1 MSDTGPDP
9 ELAPPPAK
17 YVDLFAALGWPFFIR
32 ALALSASIAVL
43 IGVPTD
49 VLPNPWFT
57 RMTPVPATAYVFW
70 IASSALTGAVLA
82 TGSISSW
89 FGSTKTR
96 GAGATGGILAWL
108 AIGCPICNKLVVGL
122 LGISGA
128 LTYFGPLQP
137 LIGTVSIALGLGAL
151 LLRLRALRGRCLPV
165 PGSTSRCAIAPE
177 APPQPDFTT

>member
-1 MSDTGPDP
+1 MNDTVHSP
-9 ELAPPPAK
+9 ELTPPPASHA
-17 YVDLFAALGWPFFIR
+17 DLFAALGWPFLMR
-32 ALALSASIAVL
+32 ALALSTLIAVL

-57 RMTPVPATAYVFW
+57 RMTPVPGSAYVFW

-82 TGSISSW
+82 TSSISSW
-89 FGSTKTR
+89 FGSTRTR
-96 GAGATGGILAWL
+96 SAGATGGVLAWL

-137 LIGTVSIALGLGAL
+137 LIGVFSIALGAGAL
-151 LLRLRALRGRCLPV
+151 LLRFRALRGRCLPT
-165 PGSTSRCAIAPE
+165 PGPTSRCAIAPE
-177 APPQPDFTT
+177 ASQPDLTA